1 MDRQPPRPA
10 AALKMVAPHPP
21 VDPEFGANRLNRL
34 TVRMLQ
40 PGKVT
45 ILMEE
50 RSLRT
55 GLWPG

>member
-1 MDRQPPRPA
+1 MDRQLPRPA
-10 AALKMVAPHPP
+10 VAQKVVAPRPP
-21 VDPEFGANRLNRL
+21 VDPGFGANRLSRL

-55 GLWPG
+55 GRWPG